1 MVVLKSINK
10 IEQYTKE
17 KTMNTFTPEITPPHY
32 DGGYKTKQ
40 RVRNRA
46 HGVGD
51 EYIDTTPIR
60 KEYKHVYT
68 YKTFTPM
75 FIFVIVT
82 MAIF

>member
-1 MVVLKSINK
+1 MDA
-10 IEQYTKE
+10 
-17 KTMNTFTPEITPPHY
+17 FTPEITPPQY
-32 DGGYKTKQ
+32 DGGHKTKQ

-51 EYIDTTPIR
+51 EYIETTPTR

-82 MAIF
+82 MAIFYFTVV